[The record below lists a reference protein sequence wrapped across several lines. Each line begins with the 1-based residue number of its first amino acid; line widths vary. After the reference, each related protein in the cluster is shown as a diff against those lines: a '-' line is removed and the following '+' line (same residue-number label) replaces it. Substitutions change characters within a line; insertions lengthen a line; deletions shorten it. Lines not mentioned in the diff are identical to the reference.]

1 MANGGSDQSDSEP
14 CFTLPETEVA
24 VDVGFGGA
32 EVGWEGGAEGL
43 ADDGVLTGVE
53 RRVDGRDERDVRP
66 SLDSF
71 GGMA

>member
-14 CFTLPETEVA
+14 CFTLPDTETEA
-24 VDVGFGGA
+24 DVDFCGA
-32 EVGWEGGAEGL
+32 CAGCEGGAEGL
-43 ADDGVLTGVE
+43 EDDGVLTGVE
-53 RRVDGRDERDVRP
+53 RRVDGRDERDGRP

>member
-14 CFTLPETEVA
+14 CFTLPEAEAEADVA
-24 VDVGFGGA
+24 LCGA
-32 EVGWEGGAEGL
+32 EAGCVCGAEGL
-43 ADDGVLTGVE
+43 EDDGVLTGVE
-53 RRVDGRDERDVRP
+53 RRVDGRDERDGRP

>member
-14 CFTLPETEVA
+14 CFTLPEAEA
-24 VDVGFGGA
+24 DADIAFGGA
-32 EVGWEGGAEGL
+32 AAGWGGGAEGL
-43 ADDGVLTGVE
+43 EDDGVLTGVE
-53 RRVDGRDERDVRP
+53 RRVDGRDERDGRP

>member
-14 CFTLPETEVA
+14 CFTLPGADADIGVA
-24 VDVGFGGA
+24 LFGA
-32 EVGWEGGAEGL
+32 EAGCVFVAEGL
-43 ADDGVLTGVE
+43 DDDGVLTGVD
-53 RRVDGRDERDVRP
+53 RRVDGRDERDGRP